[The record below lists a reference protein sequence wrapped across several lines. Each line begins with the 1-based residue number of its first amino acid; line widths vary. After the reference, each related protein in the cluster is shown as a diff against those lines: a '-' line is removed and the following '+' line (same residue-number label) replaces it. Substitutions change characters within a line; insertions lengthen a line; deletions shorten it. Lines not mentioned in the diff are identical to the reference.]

1 MREIT
6 INNTTY
12 QIKFSYRA
20 AKYRKCVEQV
30 FALLSGAVLM
40 GDATDSETP
49 KFSDII
55 KGSCKQV
62 GMIPE
67 LCDTMFFAG
76 LIEDKNED
84 KPKTEEEAGDLLITY
99 MEENNKTY
107 NDIYNSLME
116 CMGEDGFFEKAGITQ
131 MLENM
136 FKKDEEN
143 QENPATEEK
152 VTPIKK
158 KTTKQKASTK

>member
-6 INNTTY
+6 INGVTY

-20 AKYRKCVEQV
+20 AKYKKCVEEV

-40 GDATDSETP
+40 GDATDTAEP
-49 KFSDII
+49 KFSDLI

-62 GMIPE
+62 AMIPS

-76 LIEDKNED
+76 LIEDKNES
-84 KPKTEEEAGDLLITY
+84 KPKTEEEAGDLLISY
-99 MEENNKTY
+99 MEENEKTY

-131 MLENM
+131 MLESM
-136 FKKDEEN
+136 FNKEN
-143 QENPATEEK
+143 EENPAPKK
-152 VTPIKK
+152 VIPMEK
-158 KTTKQKASTK
+158 KTTKKKTSTK